1 MTEIRYTRGAPAT
14 FLATR
19 TFSLGANN
27 LQLRKGDE
35 VLFDGQMATL
45 NGETF
50 PAQLKGAIK
59 AGWLVLADSYDED
72 DPTYGQRP
80 TANIQVRSPK
90 GGNPLEPVQRTS
102 MATTESDEREVMK
115 TGAHAKAVQQH
126 TQAARST
133 GTVNQTVRGGM
144 NVTSAEDQDGVPVRT
159 LKTPAKSKSELR
171 GDNAGSLIS
180 GAVAPT
186 LETHVGMTQ
195 EDMLERMTDEQR
207 EEYLAK
213 KAAHRSAYDA
223 DAGSSQRSVV
233 AKVQSGPRQ
242 QTREGF
248 NVNTSVGVGSQE
260 VADPTGMG
268 GKAEE
273 SVVVVDGI
281 TLRNTNGPKRP
292 EQPHPRAVET
302 RKAAG
307 VDPRRMVAKTL
318 CQDFP
323 DNYDFTAPLK
333 KRLARLQADFED
345 RPDVIRAAFAAESDE
360 MKAHLIEEFPAAF
373 VDEAG

>member
-1 MTEIRYTRGAPAT
+1 MAEIRFTRGAPLT
-14 FLATR
+14 FRATR
-19 TFSLGANN
+19 SFSLGANN

-35 VLFDGQMATL
+35 VLFDGQIATL

-59 AGWLVLADSYDED
+59 AGWLVLDESYDED
-72 DPTYGQRP
+72 DPTYNQRP
-80 TANIQVRSPK
+80 TANIQVRAPN
-90 GGNPLEPVQRTS
+90 GGNPLAPVERTS
-102 MATTESDEREVMK
+102 MVTTESDEREVMK

-126 TQAARST
+126 TQAARAT
-133 GTVNQTVRGGM
+133 GQVNTNGGM
-144 NVTSAEDQDGVPVRT
+144 AVMTSADQEGIPVRS
-159 LKTPAKSKSELR
+159 LKTPAKSRNELR
-171 GDNAGSLIS
+171 GDNAGTLIS

-195 EDMLERMTDEQR
+195 EEMLERMTETQR

-213 KAAHRSAYDA
+213 TGALRSAYDA
-223 DAGSSQRSVV
+223 DAGTSQRSVV
-233 AKVQSGPRQ
+233 AKVKTTAGP

-248 NVNTSVGVGSQE
+248 NVSTSVGVGSQE

-292 EQPHPRAVET
+292 EQPHPRAAET

-307 VDPRRMVAKTL
+307 PDPRRMVAKTL
-318 CQDFP
+318 CKDFP

-345 RPDVIRAAFAAESDE
+345 RSDVIRAAFAAESDE
-360 MKAHLIEEFPAAF
+360 MKAYLLDEFPAAF